1 MMTKRVFLSL
11 ILIFLL
17 MAGACQRAEEKKPN
31 VLVEPK
37 WKITQS
43 QGARSVEAERSLS
56 SLQVAFVKI
65 AEKVVPAVVN
75 ISSQSPSQGEQS
87 GLEPFKGEP
96 SFRDFLEDLF
106 RRRSERRQPN
116 SLGSGIVMNPEGFI
130 LTNYHVIRDAEDI
143 NVKLSNNARYK
154 ARVIGSDSGSDL
166 AVIKVEP
173 SGPLPFAP
181 FGDSD
186 RLQVGQWAIAI
197 GNPFG
202 LDRTLTVGVVSAKG
216 RSRVG
221 AALHQ
226 ELIQTDASINPGNSG
241 GPLLNIEG
249 EVIGVNTA
257 MLAWGH
263 GIGFAIP
270 INAAKKIT
278 AELIEKGKVI
288 RPWMGVGIE
297 ALTPEMVSS
306 LGVNKNG
313 GVLVSR
319 VFANSPA
326 AAAGLMAGDVISKF
340 EGQKLQGTEHLQQL
354 VAKTSVGQS
363 AELDLTRAGKEL
375 RLKIKLGER
384 PEEPRALAQ
393 AAPEEKADRLGV
405 KVRDLPPGVAR
416 RLKLEAGVAVIDL
429 VPGSQGARAGLLP
442 GDIILAV
449 NGKKVNASDQYYSLM
464 SSLKPGSSVA
474 FRLNRQDIKVDLA
487 FQMQK

>member
-1 MMTKRVFLSL
+1 MITKRACLL
-11 ILIFLL
+11 ITIFLL
-17 MAGACQRAEEKKPN
+17 LGVACQKSEQNKPN

-37 WKITQS
+37 WKVTQS
-43 QGARSVEAERSLS
+43 PRAKAEAEQSLS
-56 SLQVAFVKI
+56 ALQAAFVKI

-75 ISSQSPSQGEQS
+75 ISSLNPSGGEQS
-87 GLEPFKGEP
+87 GLLPFKGEP

-106 RRRSERRQPN
+106 RGRSERRQPS
-116 SLGSGIVMNPEGFI
+116 SLGSGIIMNEAGFI
-130 LTNYHVIRDAEDI
+130 LTNYHVIKDAGEI
-143 NVKLSNNARYK
+143 SVKLSNNARYK
-154 ARVIGSDSGSDL
+154 AKLIGSDSGSDL
-166 AVIKVEP
+166 AVIKIDA
-173 SGPLPFAP
+173 SGPIPFAP
-181 FGDSD
+181 FGNSD
-186 RLQVGQWAIAI
+186 RLQVGQWALAI

-202 LDRTLTVGVVSAKG
+202 LDRTLTVGVVSALG

-221 AALHQ
+221 SALHQ

-249 EVIGVNTA
+249 EVVGVNTA

-297 ALTPEMVSS
+297 PLTPEAASS
-306 LGVNKNG
+306 LGLSKEG

-319 VFANSPA
+319 IFADSPA
-326 AAAGLMAGDVISKF
+326 STAGLMAGDVIIRF
-340 EGQKLQGTEHLQQL
+340 QGQKLQGTDHLQQL

-363 AELDLTRAGKEL
+363 AELDLNRAGKEL

-384 PEEPRALAQ
+384 PQQPNALRQ
-393 AAPEEKADRLGV
+393 APPEEKADRLGV
-405 KVRDLPPGVAR
+405 KVRDLPIGLAK
-416 RLKLEAGVAVIDL
+416 RLKMEGGVAVLDL
-429 VPGSQGARAGLLP
+429 VPGSEAARAGLLP

-449 NGKKVNASDQYYSLM
+449 NGKKVKDSGQYYSLM
-464 SSLKPGSSVA
+464 SSLKPGSSVT
-474 FRLNRQDIKVDLA
+474 FHLNRQDIKVDLA
-487 FQMQK
+487 FQTQK